1 MQSSMLSHS
10 LAVEFPELSEKIHA
24 LKASNHHFARLLA
37 EHDAIDQ
44 RIIRDE
50 EKIEPLNDETLHELK
65 QQRLKL
71 KDELYRMATAA

>member
-1 MQSSMLSHS
+1 MQTSMLSHS
-10 LAVEFPELSEKIHA
+10 LATEFPELSEKIHA
-24 LKASNHHFARLLA
+24 LKASNQHFARLLA

-65 QQRLKL
+65 QKRLKL
-71 KDELYRMATAA
+71 KDELYQVAKAA

>member
-1 MQSSMLSHS
+1 MLSHS
-10 LAVEFPELSEKIHA
+10 LATEFPELSEKIHA
-24 LKASNHHFARLLA
+24 LKASNQHFARLLA

-65 QQRLKL
+65 QKRLKL
-71 KDELYRMATAA
+71 KDELYQVAKAA

>member
-1 MQSSMLSHS
+1 MLSHS
-10 LAVEFPELSEKIHA
+10 LATEFPELSEKIHA
-24 LKASNHHFARLLA
+24 LKASNQHFARLLA

-65 QQRLKL
+65 QKRLKL
-71 KDELYRMATAA
+71 KDELYQMAKAA